1 MDERSKGIDEEF
13 EDLKQEMEDFQRER
27 ERVKAIVGRI
37 GGVPRFNAKLFNI
50 LFAISVFTC
59 LVLSLISR
67 GTLRLAMLELATAAL
82 SIKLIYIIHNQA
94 RVNHF
99 ELWIL
104 SSLEW
109 RVNELHKKIDTL
121 KKKIENI
128 SLS

>member
-1 MDERSKGIDEEF
+1 MDEHIKGVDEEF

-27 ERVKAIVGRI
+27 ERVKAIVGKI

-50 LFAISVFTC
+50 LFATAVFTC
-59 LVLSLISR
+59 LVLSLLSR

-128 SLS
+128 SLL

>member
-1 MDERSKGIDEEF
+1 MDDHTTGIEEEF
-13 EDLKQEMEDFQRER
+13 EDLKQEMEDFQKEK
-27 ERVKAIVGRI
+27 ERVKAIVGKI
-37 GGVPRFNAKLFNI
+37 GGVPTFNTKLFNI
-50 LFAISVFTC
+50 IFAIAVFAC
-59 LVLSLISR
+59 LILSLLSK

-82 SIKLIYIIHNQA
+82 SVKLIYIIHNQA

-109 RVNELHKKIDTL
+109 RINELHKKIDTL
-121 KKKIENI
+121 KKEIENL